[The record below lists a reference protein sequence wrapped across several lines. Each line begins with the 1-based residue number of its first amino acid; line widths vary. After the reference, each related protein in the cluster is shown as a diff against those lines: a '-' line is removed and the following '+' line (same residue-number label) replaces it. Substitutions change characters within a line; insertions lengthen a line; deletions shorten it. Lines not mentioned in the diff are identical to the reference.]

1 MIEYIE
7 PPCFKNCVF
16 YNCYDDGGGY
26 TDIWCDNGKASV
38 FLEEKYPEE
47 CEFFKPEEDED
58 KCHT

>member
-1 MIEYIE
+1 MKEYIE
-7 PPCFKNCVF
+7 PPCFKGCKF
-16 YNCYDDGGGY
+16 YNCYDDGDGRW
-26 TDIWCDNGKASV
+26 DMWCSENPKV